1 MDLQIG
7 DCTIG
12 VEETRATAEEIEK
25 KSQVSYQ
32 VTDNDRRVECRER
45 KRRRRRG
52 LVTIAY

>member
-1 MDLQIG
+1 MEIQIG

-12 VEETRATAEEIEK
+12 VEETRATAEEVEK
-25 KSQVSYQ
+25 NAQ
-32 VTDNDRRVECRER
+32 VTDNDRGVGCRER